1 MTVDLT
7 SAAIGIL
14 GALITGLFAYIGIV
28 KKSKSDEAAL
38 AINAWKELVEPLKE
52 ELKETKEEVARLNKQ
67 LTEQALIHSQET
79 AKLLGRIKQLT
90 ASLEEFKKSQNTYN
104 KNHQ

>member
-1 MTVDLT
+1 MLLEILLT
-7 SAAIGIL
+7 GIGASFVT
-14 GALITGLFAYIGIV
+14 ALFGYFGVI
-28 KKSKSDEAAL
+28 KKSKSDEAVLAL
-38 AINAWKELVEPLKE
+38 NAWKELVEPLKE

-104 KNHQ
+104 KNH